1 MNIFIVLIQNVTL
14 LIAII
19 TIYSIIIRQWEK
31 GSFQYLIYSGILFGV
46 TAVIGMTMPFTLI
59 PGVIFDGRT
68 IIHNIAGLFGG
79 PYVALIAAIISSAYR
94 YYLGGAGTLV
104 GISTIAQSSLFGI
117 LFHYLHRRK
126 KIPINTKNLI
136 ILSLLTNTV
145 MLAMFTTIQDL
156 TLQIVITQLS
166 LPIMVLYP
174 LTTLIIAFLM
184 LKQQTEYDAQKALRI
199 SESHL
204 AKTQDI
210 ARIGS
215 WVMDMLTD
223 KIILTPEASKILGVT
238 SEEHI
243 IDIETFYKIIHPDD
257 FLAVKGF
264 INHPFANF
272 SGNEL
277 EHRILNDSA
286 KEIRHVYQKFEC
298 IKDNEGKIV
307 RLLGMVQDITERKV
321 AQESLKKSEALKGSI
336 VDAIPD
342 LIILFD
348 EKGTYLEV
356 LTNDEKHL
364 IKPKDE
370 LIGTNLADYV
380 SEDLAATSL
389 SCIRNSLKYGSVQ
402 TMEYSLVT
410 LAGFFDYEARMVK
423 CGSNEVLAFIRDI
436 TDRKLY
442 EGKLKYYSTHDHLT
456 GIYNRSFFEES
467 LTRLYNENNYPL
479 SVISA
484 DIDGLKLINDTM
496 GQIKGNEVLLALR
509 DIIRY
514 SLRQKDIIAR
524 IDGDEY
530 AVILPLTDYKTADLI
545 CNKIIEGVAEY
556 NENPDN
562 PPLSVSLGLTTVFN
576 NEYENP
582 LELLNKA
589 EESMYRNKIPR
600 QNSRSNRVV
609 QGLIAAL
616 AERDYITDGHADRV
630 QKLCFKLGEKVGLSS
645 QQLSDIELLSRV
657 HDLGKVGIPDRIL
670 HKPARLD
677 QEEWEIMRLHPEKGY
692 RIASASIELA
702 GIAPLILKH
711 HEHWN
716 GNGYPLKLK
725 GDEIPIECRILSIV
739 DAYDAMTNDR
749 PYSKAR
755 TSVEALAEIRRCA
768 GSQFDPS
775 LVEPFESI
783 VRSEKS

>member
-1 MNIFIVLIQNVTL
+1 MNVFIVLIQNVTL

-19 TIYSIIIRQWEK
+19 TIYSIIIRRWEK

-199 SESHL
+199 SESRL

-257 FLAVKGF
+257 FLAVKRF
-264 INHPFANF
+264 FNHPFANF

-410 LAGFFDYEARMVK
+410 LAGFFDYESRMVK

-509 DIIRY
+509 EIIRY

-670 HKPARLD
+670 HKPTRLD

-755 TSVEALAEIRRCA
+755 TSAEALAEIRRCA